1 MGDAIRRVATEIRH
15 ANEWRLSTKI
25 MVVFMVVA
33 MGAIFFFSKQSE
45 ARATQTLTSA
55 QAKLLTSLASSVSIQ
70 VESQVL
76 QYRRDA
82 VQVATDPE
90 VITFMGQDQATQA
103 QNGPALLRRLAPAL
117 TADPD
122 YRLLLLLDPKGKVLI
137 SNEVG
142 VQGQDYSSHEFF
154 TKGLAAPASDPYIS
168 DITQAEDQRSQI
180 IYVALPIRDAL
191 GKVLGVAAVRL
202 APDHVAA
209 PLKSKDLASQH
220 RDGFLISKQ
229 GVILANSI
237 DPSYNYRTV
246 GQLDPTQ
253 VTAVKQQ
260 YGVDNVTSLGQDN
273 LADKVAG
280 ATDSASRRRT
290 W

>member
-90 VITFMGQDQATQA
+90 VITFMGQDQAVQG

-122 YRLLLLLDPKGKVLI
+122 YRLLLLLDPKGKV
-137 SNEVG
+137 
-142 VQGQDYSSHEFF
+142 
-154 TKGLAAPASDPYIS
+154 
-168 DITQAEDQRSQI
+168 
-180 IYVALPIRDAL
+180 
-191 GKVLGVAAVRL
+191 
-202 APDHVAA
+202 
-209 PLKSKDLASQH
+209 
-220 RDGFLISKQ
+220 
-229 GVILANSI
+229 
-237 DPSYNYRTV
+237 
-246 GQLDPTQ
+246 
-253 VTAVKQQ
+253 
-260 YGVDNVTSLGQDN
+260 
-273 LADKVAG
+273 
-280 ATDSASRRRT
+280 
-290 W
+290 